1 MAQVKINLRFYYQRT
16 WGRYGTSGSLTTASK
31 LISAIPSV
39 CPFSKLGCSD
49 ISSALSPFRMSHRFL
64 LSTSENLLV
73 FYEMLELEVTYS
85 RSRIVSTSRGAVL
98 KRKKKQWR
106 ERERE
111 RQEKRKEKEKQA
123 RALTSPSFAK
133 AAFQCTFTPYLL
145 LISTMRIIQPE
156 FPASFFIPFS
166 LSFFSRLLSCSL
178 SCLYT
183 LFTRERF
190 DSTYR
195 PL

>member
-1 MAQVKINLRFYYQRT
+1 MWIKKISVILNLGKRKSFARPILCISETMTQVKINLRFYYQRT

-64 LSTSENLLV
+64 LSTSGNLLV

-98 KRKKKQWR
+98 KRKKNNRKR
-106 ERERE
+106 ERDKRE
-111 RQEKRKEKEKQA
+111 RKKKRNK
-123 RALTSPSFAK
+123 PGH
-133 AAFQCTFTPYLL
+133 
-145 LISTMRIIQPE
+145 
-156 FPASFFIPFS
+156 
-166 LSFFSRLLSCSL
+166 
-178 SCLYT
+178 
-183 LFTRERF
+183 
-190 DSTYR
+190 
-195 PL
+195 